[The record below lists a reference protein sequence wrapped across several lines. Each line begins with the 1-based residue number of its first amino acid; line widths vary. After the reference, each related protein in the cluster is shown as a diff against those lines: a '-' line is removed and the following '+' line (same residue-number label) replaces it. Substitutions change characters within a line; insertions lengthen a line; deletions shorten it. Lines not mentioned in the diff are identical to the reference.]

1 MDEVRACDRN
11 KIRLLRQRP
20 YCSALSQQRFACAM
34 PHYCGKAPVAAHQ
47 RTACAGARTRVF
59 ILRMRCARA
68 HFFFCARICRW
79 GVFGR
84 GAHVRIFFSIFLR
97 AGCRWGEFGRAR
109 AVFFFCVF
117 FFAFLAGVV
126 EAMACTPKKMRPQGR
141 SAKRAPRDHKKA
153 KRWPKKQP
161 KRITRAAKPRTRRPA
176 APPGRRDR
184 QRGAARAAGPPRRSG
199 AQDSGGIG
207 GAGC

>member
-117 FFAFLAGVV
+117 FLLFWRVSL
-126 EAMACTPKKMRPQGR
+126 
-141 SAKRAPRDHKKA
+141 
-153 KRWPKKQP
+153 KRWLAPQKKCVRKGARRNARPEITKKPKDGP
-161 KRITRAAKPRTRRPA
+161 KSSQK
-176 APPGRRDR
+176 G
-184 QRGAARAAGPPRRSG
+184 
-199 AQDSGGIG
+199 
-207 GAGC
+207 